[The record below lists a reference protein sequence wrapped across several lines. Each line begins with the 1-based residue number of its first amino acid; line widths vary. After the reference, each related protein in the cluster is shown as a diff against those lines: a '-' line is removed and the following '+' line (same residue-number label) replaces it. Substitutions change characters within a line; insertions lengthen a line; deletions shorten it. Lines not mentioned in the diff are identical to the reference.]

1 MKLYVY
7 KTVKSEVVNVEFLSK
22 DLHSVHWGITPPP
35 QKTPTPFFTK
45 PPLNLQTVQDALFVN
60 SCLYIGFS

>member
-7 KTVKSEVVNVEFLSK
+7 KTVKSEVVNVEFLRK
-22 DLHSVHWGITPPP
+22 DLHSVHWGITPP
-35 QKTPTPFFTK
+35 PFFTK

>member
-22 DLHSVHWGITPPP
+22 DLHSVHWGITPP
-35 QKTPTPFFTK
+35 QKPPPPFSPS